1 MRGQYCPFRDVTR
14 TRKLRNDNDKTKI
27 SNAASLACLLSACG
41 GLSPESII
49 CSQDPTACEDP
60 NTPNTPDTP
69 TITTIDNSTGIYD
82 ALAGS
87 YSANGTASL
96 TVVEKAS
103 DSRSGGND
111 TQAIN
116 DLAALSVDPTTP
128 ATWAMDITINSNGL
142 TISNSSLD
150 LDETASDI
158 IVSDSINMNVS
169 NALVQTDGTNEFL
182 NVTLAGTVEYI
193 DYYGDPT
200 GNTVEQVADLAST
213 GRYMHLQADTTVNND
228 GTGSLDN
235 VTSDGDTSTVDIY
248 LGLDPSDQTFG
259 LGATEYTTTTFN

>member
-1 MRGQYCPFRDVTR
+1 MTNLKLVT
-14 TRKLRNDNDKTKI
+14 
-27 SNAASLACLLSACG
+27 AASLACLLSACG

-49 CSQDPTACEDP
+49 CSQDPTACDGGTG
-60 NTPNTPDTP
+60 NGGINNVDGDNNNGNGG
-69 TITTIDNSTGIYD
+69 ITTIDNSTGIYD

-87 YSANGTASL
+87 YSASGTASL
-96 TVVEKAS
+96 TLVEITNTS
-103 DSRSGGND
+103 TRSGGTD

-116 DLAALSVDPTTP
+116 DLAALRVDPTTP

-142 TISNSSLD
+142 TISSSSLD

-169 NALVQTDGTNEFL
+169 NAQVQTDGTNEFL
-182 NVTLAGTVEYI
+182 NVTLAGTVDYI
-193 DYYGDPT
+193 DYYGDQT
-200 GNTVEQVADLAST
+200 GNTVERVDSLANT
-213 GRYMHLQADTTVNND
+213 GSYMHLQADTTVDTTN

-235 VTSDGDTSTVDIY
+235 VTSDGDPNTVDIF
-248 LGLDPSDQTFG
+248 LGLDPSDQDFG

>member
-1 MRGQYCPFRDVTR
+1 MTKLKLVT
-14 TRKLRNDNDKTKI
+14 
-27 SNAASLACLLSACG
+27 AASLACLLSACG

-60 NTPNTPDTP
+60 DTPNTPNTPNTPDTP
-69 TITTIDNSTGIYD
+69 TIKTIDNSTGIYD

-96 TVVEKAS
+96 TSVEITNTS
-103 DSRSGGND
+103 TRSGGTD

-116 DLAALSVDPTTP
+116 DLDALSVDPTTP

-142 TISNSSLD
+142 TISSSSLD

-169 NALVQTDGTNEFL
+169 NAQVQTDGTNEFL
-182 NVTLAGTVEYI
+182 NVTLAGTVDYI
-193 DYYGDPT
+193 DYYGDQT
-200 GNTVEQVADLAST
+200 GNTVEQVADLANT
-213 GRYMHLQADTTVNND
+213 GSYMHLQADTTIDTTN

-235 VTSDGDTSTVDIY
+235 VTSDGDTTTVDIF
-248 LGLDPSDQTFG
+248 LGLDPSDQDFG

>member
-1 MRGQYCPFRDVTR
+1 MTKLKLVT
-14 TRKLRNDNDKTKI
+14 
-27 SNAASLACLLSACG
+27 AASLACLLSACG

-49 CSQDPTACEDP
+49 CSQDPSACEDP
-60 NTPNTPDTP
+60 NTPTTP
-69 TITTIDNSTGIYD
+69 TITTIDNSDGIYD

-87 YSANGTASL
+87 YSARGTASL
-96 TVVEKAS
+96 TLVEITNTS
-103 DSRSGGND
+103 TRSGGND

-116 DLAALSVDPTTP
+116 DLATLGVDPTTP

-158 IVSDSINMNVS
+158 IVSDSIDMDVNNVF
-169 NALVQTDGTNEFL
+169 VQSDGTNEFL
-182 NVTLAGTVEYI
+182 NVTLAGTVGYV
-193 DYYGDPT
+193 DYATDQT
-200 GNTVEQVADLAST
+200 GNRIASINVANT
-213 GRYMHLQADTTVNND
+213 GSYMHLQADTTIDTTN
-228 GTGSLDN
+228 GTGSLND
-235 VTSDGDTSTVDIY
+235 VTSDEDTNTVDIY

>member
-1 MRGQYCPFRDVTR
+1 
-14 TRKLRNDNDKTKI
+14 
-27 SNAASLACLLSACG
+27 
-41 GLSPESII
+41 
-49 CSQDPTACEDP
+49 
-60 NTPNTPDTP
+60 
-69 TITTIDNSTGIYD
+69 
-82 ALAGS
+82 
-87 YSANGTASL
+87 
-96 TVVEKAS
+96 VVEKAS

-182 NVTLAGTVEYI
+182 NVTLAGNVVYV
-193 DYYGDPT
+193 DYQTDPT
-200 GNTVEQVADLAST
+200 GNTTARVDSLAST
-213 GRYMHLQADTTVNND
+213 GSYMHLQADTTVNND

>member
-1 MRGQYCPFRDVTR
+1 M
-14 TRKLRNDNDKTKI
+14 
-27 SNAASLACLLSACG
+27 ACLLSACG
-41 GLSPESII
+41 GGSIESLI
-49 CSQDPTACEDP
+49 CSQDPTACDGGTG
-60 NTPNTPDTP
+60 NSGNGGNNSGNGGNNNGNGG
-69 TITTIDNSTGIYD
+69 ITTIDNSTGIYD

-87 YSANGTASL
+87 YSANGTATL
-96 TVVEKAS
+96 TLVEKAS

-116 DLAALSVDPTTP
+116 DLATLGVDPTTP

-142 TISNSSLD
+142 SISNSSLD

-158 IVSDSINMNVS
+158 IVSDSIDMDVNNV
-169 NALVQTDGTNEFL
+169 LVQSDGTNEFL
-182 NVTLAGTVEYI
+182 NVTLAGTVGYV
-193 DYYGDPT
+193 DYATDPT
-200 GNTVEQVADLAST
+200 DNTTASINVANT
-213 GRYMHLQADTTVNND
+213 GSYMHLQADTTIDTTN